1 MLKYSNHP
9 INGFRS
15 FPSNIIFFSRNI
27 ESGFH
32 RLHINRTGSLHCNEI
47 HKGGDELPAKKSKLR
62 KRVREK
68 CDGGTCMISRM
79 RYSRSGARAR
89 ATSGDKLV
97 MPMLCAM
104 TSIVSFGTKLIF
116 DFNRTSIALSP
127 IDEGGF
133 RLTENGDGKNK
144 TKQFAEAEE
153 GFELR

>member
-1 MLKYSNHP
+1 
-9 INGFRS
+9 
-15 FPSNIIFFSRNI
+15 
-27 ESGFH
+27 
-32 RLHINRTGSLHCNEI
+32 
-47 HKGGDELPAKKSKLR
+47 
-62 KRVREK
+62 
-68 CDGGTCMISRM
+68 MISRM
-79 RYSRSGARAR
+79 RYSRSGARER
-89 ATSGDKLV
+89 ATSEDKLV